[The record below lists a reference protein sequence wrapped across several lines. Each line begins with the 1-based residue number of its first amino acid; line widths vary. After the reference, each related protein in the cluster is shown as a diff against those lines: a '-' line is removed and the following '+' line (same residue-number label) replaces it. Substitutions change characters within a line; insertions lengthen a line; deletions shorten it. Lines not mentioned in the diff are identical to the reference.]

1 MAIGREA
8 KRIAAALIDGGVSP
22 EDAVFMAEVS
32 TDDSDAFVRPFS
44 WLGEPGKIGS
54 VLEFRKWSMELAR
67 RRRAY
72 LRP

>member
-22 EDAVFMAEVS
+22 EDAAFMAEVS

-44 WLGEPGKIGS
+44 WLGEPGKIGH
-54 VLEFRKWSMELAR
+54 VLEFDRWR
-67 RRRAY
+67 RRLEGRWRREY
-72 LRP
+72 L